1 VWIPIA
7 GALATVAVYGFWP
20 GRPSWAYLI
29 PAGVGLAGLL
39 VAVARYWRVPWIL
52 FALGQCLFFAGDLY
66 YYGLGAPFP
75 HSLGNFLYL
84 SAYVPWL
91 GGLIVM
97 VACSGKVRLPEALWF
112 LVLPLEAFYFLGAV
126 HASGQYDQ
134 LILWAFP
141 VDDVLL
147 FVAACWLAMAHGLR
161 CRWALWLVGA
171 LMILLATDFVYRGI
185 EATGTYQMGSLLD
198 LGWISFYL
206 MVPVAVTVEKRQSVA
221 SETDNPQV

>member
-1 VWIPIA
+1 VWVSA
-7 GALATVAVYGFWP
+7 VGALATVAIYGFWS

-29 PAGVGLAGLL
+29 PAGIGLVGLL
-39 VAVARYWRVPWIL
+39 VLVARHRRAPWIL
-52 FALGQCLFFAGDLY
+52 FALGQVLFFAGDTY

-97 VACSGKVRLPEALWF
+97 VARSGRVHLPEALWF

-141 VDDVLL
+141 VDDALL
-147 FVAACWLAMAHGLR
+147 FVAACWLAIAYDLR
-161 CRWALWLVGA
+161 MRWVLWLVGA
-171 LMILLATDFVYRGI
+171 LMILLVTDFVYRGI
-185 EATGTYQMGSLLD
+185 EATGAYDMGSLLD

-206 MVPVAVTVEKRQSVA
+206 MIPVAAALERRQSVIP
-221 SETDNPQV
+221 NKP